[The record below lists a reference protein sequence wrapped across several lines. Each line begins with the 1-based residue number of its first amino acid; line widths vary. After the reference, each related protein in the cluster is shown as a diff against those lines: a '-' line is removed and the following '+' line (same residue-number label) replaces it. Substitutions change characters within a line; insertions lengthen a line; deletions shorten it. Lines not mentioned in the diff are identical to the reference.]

1 MMIVCLLC
9 ISNSTFPT
17 TSRQSSH
24 RCRCSG
30 RVQRCSYVKQLSH
43 AARQLAA
50 SIHFNGGRAAER
62 RRQKRLLPCGR
73 VCPPPTDFHSQC
85 PNGIE
90 WGYAYFMKCFEW
102 RFLLSRPTWNSASIK
117 WLKKIYIYI
126 FFFLGRA
133 TWVEE
138 GIWAVAQ
145 ATWATPLCTSL
156 VVKYLLR
163 SCRGRCVEKCA
174 CQNQENSEEI
184 PEVGPKPC
192 RDL

>member
-1 MMIVCLLC
+1 MIVCLLC
-9 ISNSTFPT
+9 ISNSPFPT
-17 TSRQSSH
+17 TSRQSSDSSH

-50 SIHFNGGRAAER
+50 FINFNEGRAAEG
-62 RRQKRLLPCGR
+62 RRQKRLLPRGR

-102 RFLLSRPTWNSASIK
+102 QFFYLGLHEILHPLNY
-117 WLKKIYIYI
+117 LKNIYIY
-126 FFFLGRA
+126 FFSFLGRA

-156 VVKYLLR
+156 PPIIITRFSATLCSDCWKWSLEDFC
-163 SCRGRCVEKCA
+163 SF
-174 CQNQENSEEI
+174 
-184 PEVGPKPC
+184 
-192 RDL
+192 

>member
-1 MMIVCLLC
+1 MIVCLLY
-9 ISNSTFPT
+9 ISNSPFPT

-43 AARQLAA
+43 AARQLAT
-50 SIHFNGGRAAER
+50 SINFNGGRAAEG
-62 RRQKRLLPCGR
+62 RRQKRLLPRGR

-102 RFLLSRPTWNSASIK
+102 RFFLSRPTWNSASIK
-117 WLKKIYIYI
+117 SLKNIYLFLI
-126 FFFLGRA
+126 FFLGRA

-156 VVKYLLR
+156 
-163 SCRGRCVEKCA
+163 
-174 CQNQENSEEI
+174 
-184 PEVGPKPC
+184 
-192 RDL
+192 D

>member
-1 MMIVCLLC
+1 MIVCLLY
-9 ISNSTFPT
+9 ISNSPFPR

-50 SIHFNGGRAAER
+50 SIHFNEGRAAEG
-62 RRQKRLLPCGR
+62 RRQKRLLPRGR

-117 WLKKIYIYI
+117 WLE
-126 FFFLGRA
+126 FFFFSSEGQRESRRA
-133 TWVEE
+133 YGQLPKQPEQPPCARPCILNLFLTGPQYESRQPIMQ
-138 GIWAVAQ
+138 GI
-145 ATWATPLCTSL
+145 
-156 VVKYLLR
+156 
-163 SCRGRCVEKCA
+163 
-174 CQNQENSEEI
+174 
-184 PEVGPKPC
+184 
-192 RDL
+192 

>member
-1 MMIVCLLC
+1 MIVCLLY
-9 ISNSTFPT
+9 ISNSPFPT

-50 SIHFNGGRAAER
+50 SIHFNEGRAAEG
-62 RRQKRLLPCGR
+62 RRQKRLLPRGR

-117 WLKKIYIYI
+117 WLKKKNKK
-126 FFFLGRA
+126 GRA

-156 VVKYLLR
+156 EGSHKKNLK
-163 SCRGRCVEKCA
+163 EM
-174 CQNQENSEEI
+174 
-184 PEVGPKPC
+184 
-192 RDL
+192 